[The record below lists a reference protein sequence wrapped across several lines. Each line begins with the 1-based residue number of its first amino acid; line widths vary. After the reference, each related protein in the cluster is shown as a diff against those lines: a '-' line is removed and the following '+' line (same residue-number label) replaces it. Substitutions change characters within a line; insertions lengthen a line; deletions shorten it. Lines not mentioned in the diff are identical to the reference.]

1 MNQKKAGGRP
11 AKGGIR
17 RKTMIHKDIT
27 SSLSFCQAK
36 LSKNPDISILSGV
49 EKNQSRGEKHEK
61 EKCWN

>member
-27 SSLSFCQAK
+27 SSLSFCQVK
-36 LSKNPDISILSGV
+36 IIKNPNTSILFGV
-49 EKNQSRGEKHEK
+49 EKINHRRKI
-61 EKCWN
+61 